1 MLDPE
6 PICAA
11 VVKVG
16 SVSVGRGHP
25 LAIIAGPCVI
35 EDPAET
41 LETAY
46 ALAEVTRRLRVPLI
60 FKSSYDKA
68 NRTSLHSYRGPG
80 LIRGLE
86 TLARIRQEVG
96 LPVTSDVHSVE
107 QVAPAAEVLDL
118 LQIPAFLCR
127 QTDLVKAAA
136 GSQRPIN
143 IKKGQFVNPADMR
156 FTLEKAAA
164 AGKGGVM
171 LTERGTFFG
180 YGNLVVDMRSLVIMR
195 SLGCPV
201 VFDASHSVQLP
212 GLLSGVSGGERHFIP
227 ILARAAVSVGVDAVF
242 MEVHRAPEKALCDA
256 ANSLALAQFESLIN
270 HLISLDRMVKAWQ
283 EREESTSV

>member
-6 PICAA
+6 PTLSG

-16 SVSVGRGHP
+16 SISVGRGCP

-41 LETAY
+41 LDTAY
-46 ALAEVTRRLRVPLI
+46 ALAEAAQRLRVPLI

-80 LIRGLE
+80 LEKGLE
-86 TLARIRQEVG
+86 VLARIRQEVG
-96 LPVTSDVHSVE
+96 VPVTSDVHSVE

-136 GSQRPIN
+136 STQRPVN
-143 IKKGQFVNPADMR
+143 IKKGQFLNPADMR
-156 FTLEKAAA
+156 FVLEKATS

-201 VFDASHSVQLP
+201 VFDDSHSVQLP

-242 MEVHRAPEKALCDA
+242 MEVHKDPEHALCDA
-256 ANSLALAQFESLIN
+256 SNSLALAQFESLVKQ
-270 HLISLDRMVKAWQ
+270 LVSLDRMVKPWQ
-283 EREESTSV
+283 QKEESTSA